1 MAAALPVLPY
11 ISAGLSVVKAV
22 NQDATGR
29 FNQAIQNRNAQ
40 IAEQEKQAIADKTEF
55 DLQQF
60 DKQFS
65 QLQGQATTRILTS
78 GAELSGSGLRVL
90 HSNEVEK
97 TVQEN
102 VMKYNSLVAQNT
114 KSNEATMSRIQ
125 GQYMRDQGRSSAI
138 GTLISGAGTFMQSGA
153 GKSLLDSVPNPFSSY
168 SPFK

>member
-1 MAAALPVLPY
+1 MAEAIPYLVLG
-11 ISAGLSVVKAV
+11 SSVVKAA
-22 NQDATGR
+22 NQDATGK
-29 FNQAIQNRNAQ
+29 FNQKIQNRNAD

-102 VMKYNSLVAQNT
+102 VMKYNSQVAQNT
-114 KSNEATMSRIQ
+114 KSNEAAMSRIQ
-125 GQYMRDQGRSSAI
+125 GQYMRDQGRSAAI
-138 GTLISGAGTFMQSGA
+138 GTLISGAGSFAQSA
-153 GKSLLDSVPNPFSSY
+153 PGKSLLDNVPNPFSSY